1 MRTTTLLTLS
11 LFVSGLTAQ
20 SFYVPADTPG
30 TGTANAFPF
39 NTSDMRYQALVLASE
54 LGSTPAMIR
63 GFSLAPSANG
73 TLAYAQVTMK
83 MAHLASPT
91 LSTDF
96 ATNLAAGA
104 TTTMDQPN
112 WVWPVT
118 GNVWNQVD
126 MQTPFFFNG
135 VDNVVV
141 EFTVIG
147 RSSGV
152 AMRRENTNQRVYLG
166 SYVGQ
171 TTGTNGGLTA
181 FKMRW
186 ITGDAELS
194 VYGRGCPGSNSLPP
208 TLGLSGSAQ
217 LGQLYWNDLTNALPN
232 TAAALVLGF
241 GSTTVDLSPAGLT
254 SCNLYVNGGVT
265 LFAAAGP
272 NGDLS
277 LPVGIPSDPAFTG
290 IVIYSQYAA
299 LDTGAAGNA
308 TTSNYG
314 RALIG
319 N

>member
-63 GFSLAPSANG
+63 GFALAPSANG

-141 EFTVIG
+141 VDLIGSRLEKALEVGADAVVNAAGEDVAARLTELHGPGKAMWPGKAGTDIYLDCAGTPAVIDGVLRAAQNGARLGVVAVHKEPVAIDLVNLMANEITVIG
-147 RSSGV
+147 SMG
-152 AMRRENTNQRVYLG
+152 Y
-166 SYVGQ
+166 
-171 TTGTNGGLTA
+171 
-181 FKMRW
+181 
-186 ITGDAELS
+186 
-194 VYGRGCPGSNSLPP
+194 P
-208 TLGLSGSAQ
+208 TEIFEVTR
-217 LGQLYWNDLTNALPN
+217 DL
-232 TAAALVLGF
+232 AANWEKYAVIVSHTFGFDDVQEALV
-241 GSTTVDLSPAGLT
+241 TARTP
-254 SCNLYVNGGVT
+254 
-265 LFAAAGP
+265 
-272 NGDLS
+272 
-277 LPVGIPSDPAFTG
+277 
-290 IVIYSQYAA
+290 
-299 LDTGAAGNA
+299 GAADKVVV
-308 TTSNYG
+308 TFD
-314 RALIG
+314 
-319 N
+319 